1 MVQWPFRNWAALNN
15 HSLENMTMHAA
26 VETNDLTPPQTEA
39 TDTTATDLSPPTEA
53 KPKRGRKK
61 KEKGDAELAAA
72 QEEPKAEKEKSSRSN
87 LSKMYPE
94 DAVIT
99 VLAEKNPKKAGS
111 AAAAIFEFYKSGQ
124 TVGDFFASTAEF
136 TFKDK
141 KRPGTYADITYDVG
155 HGYIKVG

>member
-1 MVQWPFRNWAALNN
+1 
-15 HSLENMTMHAA
+15 MTDHAA
-26 VETNDLTPPQTEA
+26 VDELAPPVVEGGAVESADLTPPTE
-39 TDTTATDLSPPTEA
+39 
-53 KPKRGRKK
+53 KPKRQRKPK
-61 KEKGDAELAAA
+61 KEKVEGASEEAAGEA
-72 QEEPKAEKEKSSRSN
+72 PVAKAASSRTN

-124 TVGDFFASTAEF
+124 TVGDFFAATAEF

>member
-1 MVQWPFRNWAALNN
+1 MTEAV
-15 HSLENMTMHAA
+15 LEDLSPPN
-26 VETNDLTPPQTEA
+26 VESVSSSADLT
-39 TDTTATDLSPPTEA
+39 PPTEA
-53 KPKRGRKK
+53 KAKRGRKPK
-61 KEKGDAELAAA
+61 KEVAVVEGEEQKAPVAKAA
-72 QEEPKAEKEKSSRSN
+72 SNRSN

-111 AAAAIFEFYKSGQ
+111 AAASIFEFYQSGK
-124 TVGDFFASTAEF
+124 TVGDFFAATASH

-141 KRPGTYADITYDVG
+141 KRPATYADITYDVG

>member
-1 MVQWPFRNWAALNN
+1 M
-15 HSLENMTMHAA
+15 
-26 VETNDLTPPQTEA
+26 TEA
-39 TDTTATDLSPPTEA
+39 AFEDLAPPVATSADVGGELTPPTEA

-61 KEKGDAELAAA
+61 KEAVAGEVVAAA
-72 QEEPKAEKEKSSRSN
+72 PEPKAASSRSN

-111 AAAAIFEFYKSGQ
+111 AAAAIFDFYQSGQ
-124 TVGDFFASTAEF
+124 TVGDFFAATATF
-136 TFKDK
+136 SFKDK

>member
-1 MVQWPFRNWAALNN
+1 
-15 HSLENMTMHAA
+15 MTHAA
-26 VETNDLTPPQTEA
+26 VDDLTPPAVETVGGSTEV
-39 TDTTATDLSPPTEA
+39 DLSPPTE

-61 KEKGDAELAAA
+61 KEAPAEGAAA
-72 QEEPKAEKEKSSRSN
+72 EPADSPKPASSRSN

-99 VLAEKNPKKAGS
+99 VLAEKNPKKVGS

-124 TVGDFFASTAEF
+124 TVGDFFAATANF
-136 TFKDK
+136 SFKDK

>member
-1 MVQWPFRNWAALNN
+1 
-15 HSLENMTMHAA
+15 MTEAA
-26 VETNDLTPPQTEA
+26 VEDLAPPVA
-39 TDTTATDLSPPTEA
+39 TSADVGGELTPPTEA

-61 KEKGDAELAAA
+61 KEVTAVAEAG
-72 QEEPKAEKEKSSRSN
+72 AEKAVSQPASSRSN

-111 AAAAIFEFYKSGQ
+111 AAAAIFDFYQSGQ
-124 TVGDFFASTAEF
+124 TVGDFFAATANF
-136 TFKDK
+136 SFKDK

>member
-1 MVQWPFRNWAALNN
+1 M
-15 HSLENMTMHAA
+15 SDLEDLSPPN
-26 VETNDLTPPQTEA
+26 VETVVSTGTDLTPPTE
-39 TDTTATDLSPPTEA
+39 D

-61 KEKGDAELAAA
+61 KEAAPAAEGEAAA
-72 QEEPKAEKEKSSRSN
+72 EAKPAKEKSARSN

-111 AAAAIFEFYKSGQ
+111 AAASIFEFYRSGQ
-124 TVGDFFASTAEF
+124 TVGDFFAATAEH

>member
-1 MVQWPFRNWAALNN
+1 
-15 HSLENMTMHAA
+15 MHAA
-26 VETNDLTPPQTEA
+26 SDDFSPPAVEQNDEVMTEAGDLTPPTE
-39 TDTTATDLSPPTEA
+39 
-53 KPKRGRKK
+53 KPKRVRKSK
-61 KEKGDAELAAA
+61 KEAVVNTDGTVADKAVVK
-72 QEEPKAEKEKSSRSN
+72 EPSSRSN
-87 LSKMYPE
+87 LGKIYPE

-124 TVGDFFASTAEF
+124 TVGDFFAATSTF
-136 TFKDK
+136 SFKDK

>member
-1 MVQWPFRNWAALNN
+1 
-15 HSLENMTMHAA
+15 MTDHAA
-26 VETNDLTPPQTEA
+26 ESDLTPPVGEA
-39 TDTTATDLSPPTEA
+39 QADAPSADLTPPTE
-53 KPKRGRKK
+53 KPKRQRKAK
-61 KEKGDAELAAA
+61 KEAAA
-72 QEEPKAEKEKSSRSN
+72 EASGTPEDAPVAKAASSRSN

-111 AAAAIFEFYKSGQ
+111 AAAAIFEFYQSGQ
-124 TVGDFFASTAEF
+124 TVGDFFAATASF
-136 TFKDK
+136 SFKDK

>member
-1 MVQWPFRNWAALNN
+1 
-15 HSLENMTMHAA
+15 MTETAEDLAPPA
-26 VETNDLTPPQTEA
+26 VASEGTV
-39 TDTTATDLSPPTEA
+39 DLSPPTET

-61 KEKGDAELAAA
+61 KELVVAEDGTAVVEAK
-72 QEEPKAEKEKSSRSN
+72 PVKEKSARSN
-87 LSKMYPE
+87 LNKMYPE

-111 AAAAIFEFYKSGQ
+111 AAASIFEFYKSGQ
-124 TVGDFFASTAEF
+124 TVGDFFAATAEH